1 MTLKNISKSCSE
13 PFRQIHFDS
22 RGNLG
27 PCCQYMGERPNVENF
42 EEYLNSDWLKNLKD
56 SLDKGERI
64 SGCDF
69 CWKQEDNGAKSMRQ
83 KRNAYYA
90 ERPDKGIEHIMITF
104 GNQCNT
110 ACRICNAS
118 RSSLIEK
125 QYKAMKD
132 TVEDP
137 ELFKLVSKQH
147 DWSKS
152 KTWYRNIIND
162 IVDRADR
169 IRKLEITGGEPFINV
184 HFDKLIDALLAS
196 GKKLPGLNIT
206 TNGSFTEEQILKLK
220 TFDHLHINY
229 SIDGSG
235 KQFYEYLRWP
245 LSWDDTLEKINILKK
260 YDWLT
265 CEFAIVP
272 HNLNILNLADSINFF
287 KEYTNY
293 QDRFKV
299 GFSWLNGVPWYK
311 LDNTPAY
318 VKDIAKQQ
326 LRNLKLDK
334 YTLEEQEQINELYN
348 IIQNANTPSHLN
360 MLKSH
365 VALTDAYRKCNTWNI
380 VGWKYE
386 EI

>member
-1 MTLKNISKSCSE
+1 MTTNCSE
-13 PFRQIHFDS
+13 PYRQIHFDS

-27 PCCQYMGERPNVENF
+27 PCCQFMGERPSFENF
-42 EEYLNSDWLKNLKD
+42 DEYLNSDWLKDIKQRLQN
-56 SLDKGERI
+56 SEQI
-64 SGCDF
+64 HNCDF
-69 CWKQEDNGAKSMRQ
+69 CWKQEQQGAKSMRQ
-83 KRNAYYA
+83 KRNAYYTNK
-90 ERPDKGIEHIMITF
+90 EDNGIEHIMITF

-162 IVDRADR
+162 IVDRADT

-206 TNGSFTEEQILKLK
+206 TNGSFTEEQIQKLK
-220 TFDHLHINY
+220 TFNHLHINY

-272 HNLNILNLADSINFF
+272 HNLNILNLADSIKFF
-287 KEYTNY
+287 KEYTNF

-318 VKDIAKQQ
+318 VKVIAKQQ

-334 YTLEEQEQINELYN
+334 YTSEEQEQINELYN

-365 VALTDAYRKCNTWNI
+365 VEMTDAYRNCNTWETI
-380 VGWKYE
+380 GWKYD